1 MAHRLLV
8 FDRMKPAPSPKP
20 SKPAR
25 PASPQ
30 LDAADRVRIGDLMTR
45 GVVTVHPDLGIEE
58 LVELLL
64 DRGLS
69 RVPVVD
75 DEDRLIGFVS
85 KTDLVVDQHVRGDN
99 IEVEQLGG
107 GGRGRHVHEVSG
119 LVRDVMTPAA
129 FSLPETASLGEA
141 ARRMLAD
148 NLHAVLVT
156 GAGGK
161 LVGMLTATDVVAWV
175 AGADVP
181 PSPPS

>member
-1 MAHRLLV
+1 
-8 FDRMKPAPSPKP
+8 MKPAPSPKP
-20 SKPAR
+20 AK

-30 LDAADRVRIGDLMTR
+30 LDAADRIRIGDLMTR
-45 GVVTVHPDLGIEE
+45 TVVTVHADLGIEE

-75 DEDRLIGFVS
+75 DEERLIGFVS

-99 IEVEQLGG
+99 VEVEVEVEQLGA

-129 FSLPETASLGEA
+129 FSLPATASLGEA

-148 NLHAVLVT
+148 NLHAVVVT
-156 GAGGK
+156 DAGGK
-161 LVGMLTATDVVAWV
+161 LIGMLSATDVVAWV
-175 AGADVP
+175 AGVER
-181 PSPPS
+181 PSSTPS